1 MYALNYT
8 NTFYSS
14 KTLYIYNIHTECMCT
29 HTHTELR
36 VHSSLCLLLPPF
48 APEDILSVLSVRPSE
63 SAMEPVKEMRVEPK
77 VHTEIPGRE
86 RLVCGKEWHGT

>member
-1 MYALNYT
+1 MHVY
-8 NTFYSS
+8 
-14 KTLYIYNIHTECMCT
+14 T

-36 VHSSLCLLLPPF
+36 ASSLCLLLPPF

-77 VHTEIPGRE
+77 VHMEIPGRE
-86 RLVCGKEWHGT
+86 R